1 MIAPMLIA
9 RHTMMLSEGVPE
21 WVHLIP
27 AGTFTGVD
35 GRGPYTLKDP
45 QAVIAASMANDAR
58 PVIDENHATDLAAT
72 TGQPSPARGYVVEM
86 QSRDDGIWGRVDWT
100 PPGQA
105 MMTNREYRGIS
116 PVFTHTKD
124 GTVLSILRAALTNNP
139 NLAQLGKLHHQET
152 GMDLARLRAALGL
165 ADTADETAIVV
176 AVEANRTAIATHA
189 QQMAVIATAAGL
201 TAGVP
206 VDQVVTALQA
216 QRAGATDAQKM
227 AATITNLETQVALMR
242 NQSAAAA
249 AQAFVDAAIKAGKPI
264 VALRDHYIARHA
276 RDAAAVETEI
286 NAMVSINGGAGASA
300 SGGGAGAGG
309 GAGTGAPN
317 AADALTAT
325 DKSVA
330 SMMGLDPVKFA
341 EFKQTQASSRDG
353 RAA

>member
-9 RHTMMLSEGVPE
+9 RNTMMLSDGVPE

-27 AGTFTGVD
+27 AGTFNGVD
-35 GRGPYTLKDP
+35 GRGPYALKDP
-45 QAVIAASMANDAR
+45 DAVIAASMANDAR
-58 PVIDENHATDLAAT
+58 PAIDENHSIDLAAT
-72 TGQPSPARGYVVEM
+72 TGQPSPARGYIVEM
-86 QSRDDGIWGRVDWT
+86 QGRPDGIWGRVEWT
-100 PPGQA
+100 PPGHA

-165 ADTADETAIVV
+165 ADTADETAIVA
-176 AVEANRTAIATHA
+176 AVEANRIAAATHA
-189 QQMAVIATAAGL
+189 QQMAAIAAAAGL
-201 TAGVP
+201 AAGSP

-227 AATITNLETQVALMR
+227 AATIASLETRVALMR
-242 NQSAAAA
+242 DQSAMGA
-249 AQAFVDAAIKAGKPI
+249 AQVFVDGAIQAGKPI
-264 VALRDHYIARHA
+264 VALRDHYIARHVK
-276 RDAAAVETEI
+276 DATAVETEI
-286 NAMVSINGGAGASA
+286 NAMMSINAGAVVPPAAPGGA
-300 SGGGAGAGG
+300 AGG
-309 GAGTGAPN
+309 T
-317 AADALTAT
+317 ALTAS

-330 SMMGLDPVKFA
+330 ALMGLDPAKFA
-341 EFKQTQASSRDG
+341 EFKAKQTTSYDG

>member
-9 RHTMMLSEGVPE
+9 RHTLTLSEGVPE

-27 AGTFTGVD
+27 AGTFNGVD

-45 QAVIAASMANDAR
+45 EAVIAASMVNDAR
-58 PVIDENHATDLAAT
+58 PAIDENHAIDLAAT
-72 TGQPSPARGYVVEM
+72 TGQPSPARGYIVEM
-86 QSRDDGIWGRVDWT
+86 QARADGIWGRVDWT
-100 PPGQA
+100 PPGLA

-116 PVFTHTKD
+116 PVFTHAKD

-165 ADTADETAIVV
+165 AETADETAIM
-176 AVEANRTAIATHA
+176 AAIAANRTAVATHA
-189 QQMAVIATAAGL
+189 QQMTAIATAAGL

-206 VDQVVTALQA
+206 VDQVVTTLQA

-242 NQSAAAA
+242 NQSATAAA
-249 AQAFVDAAIKAGKPI
+249 TAFVDAAIKSGKPL
-264 VALRDHYIARHA
+264 VALRDHYIARHVT
-276 RDAAAVETEI
+276 DATAVETEI
-286 NAMVSINGGAGASA
+286 NAMISINGGAVVAPAGNA
-300 SGGGAGAGG
+300 GGAGG
-309 GAGTGAPN
+309 GA
-317 AADALTAT
+317 ALTAT
-325 DKSVA
+325 DKAVA
-330 SMMGLDPVKFA
+330 AMMGLDPVKFA
-341 EFKQTQASSRDG
+341 EFKKTQVSSQDG